1 MSVGGFLISANYIA
15 NLLTPDLLKK
25 LLVVLEELAKNA
37 SASYLLPLLLANPQ
51 ATIAVLWTE
60 NKRFHKA
67 TSP

>member
-37 SASYLLPLLLANPQ
+37 SACYLLPPLLVNAH